1 MATVGALGPTVF
13 HVSPNT
19 FRTFNNLEINSTT
32 NYANHDRHLSG
43 ALLEFVGNAPD
54 TCSFEMFL
62 SSSLGVDPVA
72 QLNQLDANRRVGL
85 AMMLI
90 IGPYRYGPLWVI
102 TGIGH
107 SFKHFDGRG
116 NLMIVID
123 KVSLKSYQ

>member
-19 FRTFNNLEINSTT
+19 FRTFFNLEINSTT

-62 SSSLGVDPVA
+62 SVFLGVDPVA
-72 QLNQLDANRRVGL
+72 QINSLDASRRAGM
-85 AMMLI
+85 AMMLV
-90 IGPYRYGPLWVI
+90 IGPYRYGALWVI
-102 TGIGH
+102 TGIAH

-116 NLMIVID
+116 NLLIAGE